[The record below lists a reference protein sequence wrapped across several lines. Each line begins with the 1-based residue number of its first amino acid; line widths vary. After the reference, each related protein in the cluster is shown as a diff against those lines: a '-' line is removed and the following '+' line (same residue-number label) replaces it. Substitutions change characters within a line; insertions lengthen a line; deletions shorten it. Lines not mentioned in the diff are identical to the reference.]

1 MSKQT
6 IPSIMKR
13 NQVNELLLNSNK
25 GDVITIFLCDPSF
38 LLQNPDL
45 IDWKTDENGNT
56 VDEIEYG
63 VAYPCKGFGEDGSI
77 VYIPALF
84 GNFVMTEVVKYALMV
99 NTDNFDLTETDCKVV
114 LIDASEVMTSI
125 PVLCD
130 VVYLVENCLHEFCLH
145 EFYGNI
151 KEKPSVILIN
161 DYDYKPGHHRVD
173 TFKDKKKKKQ
183 KSQKDEIKKI
193 TNDNETEEDLLRKIP
208 KIWFKK

>member
-13 NQVNELLLNSNK
+13 NQVTELIHNSDK

-38 LLQNPDL
+38 LEQNPDL
-45 IDWKTDENGNT
+45 IDEKTDENGNLI
-56 VDEIEYG
+56 DKIEYG
-63 VAYPCKGFGEDGSI
+63 IIYPHKGFGEDSSI
-77 VYIPALF
+77 IYLPALF
-84 GNFVMTEVVKYALMV
+84 GNFVMTEVVKYALMT
-99 NTDNFDLTETDCKVV
+99 NIDNFDLMETDCKVV
-114 LIDASEVMTSI
+114 LIDASETTVST

-130 VVYLVENCLHEFCLH
+130 LAYLVDNCLH
-145 EFYGNI
+145 EFYGNV
-151 KEKPSVILIN
+151 KEKPSVILIDDHIPVHQRIDN
-161 DYDYKPGHHRVD
+161 
-173 TFKDKKKKKQ
+173 FKDKKKKKQ

>member
-13 NQVNELLLNSNK
+13 NQVTELIHNSDK

-45 IDWKTDENGNT
+45 IDWRTGENGNFI
-56 VDEIEYG
+56 DKIEYG
-63 VAYPCKGFGEDGSI
+63 IIYPHKGFGEDN
-77 VYIPALF
+77 YILYLPALF
-84 GNFVMTEVVKYALMV
+84 GNFIMNEVVKYALMT
-99 NTDNFDLTETDCKVV
+99 NADNFDLMETGCKVV
-114 LIDASEVMTSI
+114 LIDASETI
-125 PVLCD
+125 AATPLLCD
-130 VVYLVENCLHEFCLH
+130 LVYLIDNCLH

-151 KEKPSVILIN
+151 KEKPSVILIDN
-161 DYDYKPGHHRVD
+161 HIPVHQSIDN
-173 TFKDKKKKKQ
+173 FKNKKKKKQ